1 MDAVTTEAVL
11 RFTISD
17 TGIGIPHDKQWQI
30 FGAFVQADAST
41 TRRFGG
47 TGLGLTISAHLVEMM
62 GGRIWLTSEPGR
74 GSRFRF
80 VARFGLQHRESEQP
94 PAPILGR
101 LRALVVD
108 DNPTSRAIL
117 RELLGSWR
125 MHADVADG
133 ARTALTMMK
142 EAAAGRSA
150 YDLVLA
156 DAVMPGP
163 DGFALA
169 RDIAGDA
176 ALSTAK
182 VIVLTSPDAPSRE
195 TRGLQRT
202 IVAQLTKPVK
212 QSDLMDAIL
221 NAFGGDVT
229 VSGATSTPSQTELPH
244 ASPPPARPPRGRQ
257 SHEPEAGRALSR
269 RAWRSSDGGE
279 HWPRRG
285 GTSGG
290 GACTT

>member
-1 MDAVTTEAVL
+1 MKLFALRAHQKGLELACHIRPEVPDGLIGDPGRLRQVLVNLVGNAIKFTDTGDVVVEVAVDAVTTEAVL

-94 PAPILGR
+94 LAPILGR

-133 ARTALTMMK
+133 ARAALTMMK

-176 ALSTAK
+176 ALS
-182 VIVLTSPDAPSRE
+182 
-195 TRGLQRT
+195 
-202 IVAQLTKPVK
+202 
-212 QSDLMDAIL
+212 
-221 NAFGGDVT
+221 
-229 VSGATSTPSQTELPH
+229 
-244 ASPPPARPPRGRQ
+244 
-257 SHEPEAGRALSR
+257 SR
-269 RAWRSSDGGE
+269 RSS
-279 HWPRRG
+279 
-285 GTSGG
+285 S
-290 GACTT
+290 